1 MKSLPLVKKP
11 LLAVA
16 DPISFSRT
24 HYGDEYQDYKQ
35 TPVTEITLPSNEHRN
50 RPHGKVD
57 GRNIKRSPTEKKFT
71 PRPRVPDL
79 NALRKIF
86 PNEPWKAQMTQGK
99 DLSNV
104 HLSLQSFQR
113 GYKKPTN
120 HFLKKLTLG

>member
-1 MKSLPLVKKP
+1 MTIADQLSL
-11 LLAVA
+11 
-16 DPISFSRT
+16 SQT

-57 GRNIKRSPTEKKFT
+57 GRNIKRSSTEKKFT

-99 DLSNV
+99 NPSNV
-104 HLSLQSFQR
+104 HLPLQSFQH
-113 GYKKPTN
+113 GYKKLTN
-120 HFLKKLTLG
+120 HFSKKLTLG